1 MNPIDPVGMKEAV
14 PEAECGRVGSCLACS
29 RREYREKSLFTT
41 AGLVSLEN
49 IGIKRP
55 ALN

>member
-1 MNPIDPVGMKEAV
+1 MKPIDPVGMKEAV
-14 PEAECGRVGSCLACS
+14 PEAECGRVGELPCVFSK
-29 RREYREKSLFTT
+29 RIEKNPY
-41 AGLVSLEN
+41 SLEN